1 VIDPVPDAVPEE
13 GVAPDMDQVYV
24 IGSAPDNLT
33 GNPGSIAAE
42 QKPGSLF
49 FVTSGWQLM
58 SGFDKTVTV
67 NEQIAV

>member
-1 VIDPVPDAVPEE
+1 
-13 GVAPDMDQVYV
+13 MDQVYV